1 MGPNINTTQ
10 PQETSQS
17 SPFSIT
23 KESLLEP
30 FRHLNNISNG
40 GKFITAKLYQNSFII
55 FPPPQ
60 LVRDHKRMEQVFKIL
75 INYKKQSE

>member
-55 FPPPQ
+55 F
-60 LVRDHKRMEQVFKIL
+60 FL
-75 INYKKQSE
+75 IIFTAKFFPVEF